1 MSKPCL
7 VQTGQGFSVSY
18 NGRFLYSKY
27 APQKAIVQT
36 VANMQIL
43 PGTLILCASPCLWY
57 GLSELLAKLP
67 ADCLVLGIEKDAPLH
82 EIAQTELKKIR
93 AAGYDDCK
101 ANTTQDTTQGIPVAL
116 LEPDELYDI
125 VEIISE
131 GRTRY
136 GATLPPIHRFR
147 RAILLEMSGGTAFY
161 AAEYKK
167 IAFAAENA
175 IATFWKN
182 RLTLTK
188 LGRLF
193 SRNVFHNLAALPR
206 SVPLASYLKKI
217 NRPIVVFGAGESA
230 GKTIASVPRGAWQH
244 CYVLCV
250 DAALP
255 VLTAC
260 GIEPDGIVAVESQLA
275 IEKAYIG
282 CTDTRA
288 TIFADISSRQ
298 QVTAHTKGSVCYFAS
313 EFAPTHFLA
322 DLKDS
327 GLLPPLI
334 PALGSVG
341 LTAVY
346 LALSLR
352 ATSGIPVYVTGLDF
366 SFSLGA
372 THTRGAPAHKA
383 RLCMTGRLRPPAN
396 YDAAFRPGA
405 QFVQGKDGGVFTDT
419 ALSGY
424 AQQFAGVF
432 ADAENLFDIGEGG
445 LDLGMARVDFV
456 EAVAATDTCGG
467 TQADAEQ
474 AKTCPA
480 PAETGG
486 CALAEADGCVL
497 SEANECIP
505 AVEKDCTLGTDC
517 TLAQK
522 VTALFTRERTALE
535 RLKDLLVHGDAV
547 RSETISVQEEIC
559 ALLARREYL
568 YLHFPDGYE
577 CRASDISFLKRVRS
591 EIDFFLKDMRV

>member
-7 VQTGQGFSVSY
+7 VQTSQGFSISY

-27 APQKAIVQT
+27 APQKAIAQT

-57 GLSELLAKLP
+57 GLTELLAKLP
-67 ADCLVLGIEKDAPLH
+67 ADCFVLGLEKDAPLH
-82 EIAQTELKKIR
+82 EIAQAELRRICP
-93 AAGYDDCK
+93 GTNV
-101 ANTTQDTTQGIPVAL
+101 NTKTTTDAPDESPFPVAML
-116 LEPDELYDI
+116 APDELLDI
-125 VEIISE
+125 VEIISS
-131 GRTRY
+131 GKTKH
-136 GATLPPIHRFR
+136 GATLLPIHRFR
-147 RAILLEMSGGTAFY
+147 RAILLEMSGGTAFH

-193 SRNVFHNLAALPR
+193 SQNVFHNLAALPR
-206 SVPLASYLKKI
+206 SVPLSSFLKKI
-217 NRPIVVFGAGESA
+217 DRPIVVFGAGESA
-230 GKTIASVPRGAWQH
+230 GNTIDSVPRGAWQH

-255 VLTAC
+255 VLMAS
-260 GIEPDGIVAVESQLA
+260 GIEPDGIIAVESQLA

-282 CTDTRA
+282 CTGTRA

-298 QVTAHTKGSVCYFAS
+298 QVTAHTKGAVSYFAS

-322 DLKDS
+322 DLKKT
-327 GLLPPLI
+327 GLLPPQI

-346 LALSLR
+346 LALSMR
-352 ATSGIPVYVTGLDF
+352 ATSDIPVYVTGLDF

-383 RLCMTGRLRPPAN
+383 RLATTNRLRPLAN
-396 YDAAFRPGA
+396 YDAAFRAGA
-405 QFVQGKDGGVFTDT
+405 HFVQGKHGGVFTDT

-432 ADAENLFDIGEGG
+432 AAAENLFDIGESG
-445 LDLGMARVDFV
+445 LDLGIPWQDFRH
-456 EAVAATDTCGG
+456 EW
-467 TQADAEQ
+467 TQTNADKTHIADKSISANNQKTYLRESAQTAESFF
-474 AKTCPA
+474 AK
-480 PAETGG
+480 
-486 CALAEADGCVL
+486 
-497 SEANECIP
+497 
-505 AVEKDCTLGTDC
+505 
-517 TLAQK
+517 
-522 VTALFTRERTALE
+522 ERTALE

-547 RSETISVQEEIC
+547 RSKDMSVQEEIS
-559 ALLARREYL
+559 ALLSRREYL

-591 EIDFFLKDMRV
+591 EIDFFLKDMRN